1 MYVRQTLKVLKDMS
15 STNSLK
21 KVLCAVALPLLVL
34 LPGCMEKKAKVE
46 VVVEPLRPGVV
57 DMTKVLKNHGDW
69 DRLDRLDK
77 KLEEIQKRMGETS
90 GKSLQELGADQA
102 KRMAE
107 AHKKAQAEL
116 QAELKSVEASL
127 ERQKADTQRQFQKAI
142 EDARANAGRLA
153 AAKPSQSAAA
163 LTGDMVMLRDRQLSS
178 RRLALQKKATE
189 NINREKDR
197 LDAELF
203 AYENQ
208 ISKENQQQRLNIQLK
223 LQLEGSEE
231 DKKALQDEL
240 SAITEEESRLKNAK
254 KAEIGEQLRAL
265 SDREFANVEREVEA
279 YKAQLN
285 KDIMKQVG
293 GVSDS
298 SLQDKARQ
306 IESSLASKQK
316 SLEAEMAS
324 AGAEANRRLNA
335 KKAEIEKRLANLEK
349 SLRKEMEQSREMLIA
364 SDMEKLEQLKKE
376 YASVESDRSKLYDS
390 MVSDVEK
397 IVLRISGEKGVN
409 AVFLTYVSNI
419 SAVDLTESV
428 ADALKKEKK

>member
-1 MYVRQTLKVLKDMS
+1 M
-15 STNSLK
+15 NLK
-21 KVLCAVALPLLVL
+21 KFLLAFCALILSVQMV
-34 LPGCMEKKAKVE
+34 
-46 VVVEPLRPGVV
+46 
-57 DMTKVLKNHGDW
+57 
-69 DRLDRLDK
+69 
-77 KLEEIQKRMGETS
+77 S
-90 GKSLQELGADQA
+90 
-102 KRMAE
+102 
-107 AHKKAQAEL
+107 AQNTFE
-116 QAELKSVEASL
+116 S
-127 ERQKADTQRQFQKAI
+127 RY
-142 EDARANAGRLA
+142 
-153 AAKPSQSAAA
+153 SAAES
-163 LTGDMVMLRDRQLSS
+163 QYS
-178 RRLALQKKATE
+178 KKQYQT
-189 NINREKDR
+189 
-197 LDAELF
+197 
-203 AYENQ
+203 
-208 ISKENQQQRLNIQLK
+208 
-223 LQLEGSEE
+223 
-231 DKKALQDEL
+231 
-240 SAITEEESRLKNAK
+240 AITTLKNAK

-324 AGAEANRRLNA
+324 AGAEANRRLSA

-376 YASVESDRSKLYDS
+376 YASVESDRSKLYAS

-409 AVFLTYVSNI
+409 AVFLTYVSNV